1 LGKWFCLR
9 SNSLIHNILN
19 LIILAIMKNKSAVN
33 RFLTIILLTVGF
45 TFSAQAAYPEKPIK
59 VIIGFPAGGPLD
71 AHMRLLVEKLQ
82 TSLGQPVIIGYK
94 AGAGG
99 TVGAQF
105 VAQSPADG
113 YTLLLANTGTM
124 VINPAVYTKSSYDT
138 LKEFQPIARTAQQ
151 PLALIVNKDVP
162 AQSLKELIAYAKA
175 NPGKLNYGSA
185 GNGGISH
192 LVPEM
197 LKNETGIFMV
207 HIPFKGSAPAFTDLI
222 AGHVQFM
229 AESVPQAANYAKLGK
244 VRALAVTSAKRNP
257 ALPNTPT
264 VIETGVANLEVV
276 GFYGVLAPKS
286 TPPDVVQRLS
296 QAFKE
301 TLGSPEIQKRMLEQ
315 GADPAYLNAD
325 QFSKFLTGE
334 MPRWAMAV
342 KQAGAKLD

>member
-1 LGKWFCLR
+1 MPKYFK
-9 SNSLIHNILN
+9 
-19 LIILAIMKNKSAVN
+19 IIYFFSAI
-33 RFLTIILLTVGF
+33 FLSFGHAIT
-45 TFSAQAAYPEKPIK
+45 AQAAYPDKPIK

-82 TSLGQPVIIGYK
+82 STLGQPIIIDYK

-105 VAQSPADG
+105 VAQAPADG

-124 VINPAVYTKSSYDT
+124 VINPAVYTKTSFET

-151 PLALIVNKDVP
+151 PLALIVNNDVP
-162 AQSLKELIAYAKA
+162 VQTLKEFVAYAKA
-175 NPGKLNYGSA
+175 NPGRLNYGSA

-197 LKNETGIFMV
+197 LKSETGIFMV

-244 VRALAVTSAKRNP
+244 VKALAVTSAKRNP

-264 VIETGVANLEVV
+264 VIETGIANLEVV
-276 GFYGVLAPKS
+276 GFYGILAPKA
-286 TPPDVVQRLS
+286 TPPDVVAKLS

-301 TLGSPEIQKRMLEQ
+301 TLESPEIQKRMLEQ

-325 QFSKFLTGE
+325 QFTKFLAAE
-334 MPRWAMAV
+334 MPRWARTV

>member
-1 LGKWFCLR
+1 MKKPIQVISTFLLSILLLC
-9 SNSLIHNILN
+9 SLN
-19 LIILAIMKNKSAVN
+19 L
-33 RFLTIILLTVGF
+33 
-45 TFSAQAAYPEKPIK
+45 AQAAYPDKPIK
-59 VIIGFPAGGPLD
+59 IIIGYPAGGPLD
-71 AHMRLLVEKLQ
+71 AHMRLLIEKLQ
-82 TSLGQPVIIGYK
+82 SSLGQTVIVDYK
-94 AGAGG
+94 SGAGG

-105 VAQSPADG
+105 VAQAPADG

-124 VINPAVYTKSSYDT
+124 VINPAIYTKAQYDT
-138 LKEFQPIARTAQQ
+138 LKEFQPVARTAQQ
-151 PLALIVNKDVP
+151 PLALIVNKDV
-162 AQSLKELIAYAKA
+162 AANSLKELITYAKA

-197 LKNETGIFMV
+197 LKSETGIFMV

-229 AESVPQAANYAKLGK
+229 AESVPQAAIYAKQGK
-244 VRALAVTSAKRNP
+244 VKALAVTSAKRNP

-264 VIETGVANLEVV
+264 VIETGIANLEVV
-276 GFYGVLAPKS
+276 GFYGILAPKG
-286 TPPDVVQRLS
+286 TPPEVVNKLS

-301 TLGSPEIQKRMLEQ
+301 TLENPEIQKKMIDQ

-325 QFSKFLTGE
+325 QFTKFLTAE
-334 MPRWAMAV
+334 MPRWANAV

>member
-1 LGKWFCLR
+1 M
-9 SNSLIHNILN
+9 
-19 LIILAIMKNKSAVN
+19 LAPSFHV
-33 RFLTIILLTVGF
+33 
-45 TFSAQAAYPEKPIK
+45 QAAYPDKPIK
-59 VIIGFPAGGPLD
+59 IIIGFPAGGPLD
-71 AHMRLLVEKLQ
+71 AHIRLLVDKLQ
-82 TSLGQPVIIGYK
+82 SALGQTVIVDYK

-105 VAQSPADG
+105 VAQSPPDG

-124 VINPAVYTKSSYDT
+124 VINPAIYTKAPYDT
-138 LKEFQPIARTAQQ
+138 LKDFQPIARTAQQ

-162 AQSLKELIAYAKA
+162 VNSLKELITYAKA

-197 LKNETGIFMV
+197 LKSETGIFMV

-229 AESVPQAANYAKLGK
+229 AESVPQAANYAKQGK
-244 VRALAVTSAKRNP
+244 VKALAVTSAKRNS

-276 GFYGVLAPKS
+276 GFYGILAPKG
-286 TPPDVVQRLS
+286 TPPDVTNKLS

-301 TLGSPEIQKRMLEQ
+301 TLESPDIQKRMIEQ
-315 GADPAYLNAD
+315 GADPAYLNTD
-325 QFSKFLTGE
+325 QFTKFLATE
-334 MPRWAMAV
+334 MPRWAKV
-342 KQAGAKLD
+342 VNQAGAKLD

>member
-1 LGKWFCLR
+1 MLKPTQIIRTLLF
-9 SNSLIHNILN
+9 SISMSL
-19 LIILAIMKNKSAVN
+19 
-33 RFLTIILLTVGF
+33 
-45 TFSAQAAYPEKPIK
+45 TFHVQAAYPDKPIK
-59 VIIGFPAGGPLD
+59 IVIGFPAGGPLD
-71 AHMRLLVEKLQ
+71 AHIRLLVDKLQ
-82 TSLGQPVIIGYK
+82 STLGQTVIVDYK

-105 VAQSPADG
+105 VAQSLPDG

-124 VINPAVYTKSSYDT
+124 VINPAIYTKAPYDT
-138 LKEFQPIARTAQQ
+138 LRDFQPIARTAQQ

-162 AQSLKELIAYAKA
+162 ANSLKELIAYAKA

-197 LKNETGIFMV
+197 LKSETGIFMV

-229 AESVPQAANYAKLGK
+229 AESVPQAANYAKQGK
-244 VRALAVTSAKRNP
+244 VKALAVTSAKRNA

-276 GFYGVLAPKS
+276 GFYGILAPKG
-286 TPPDVVQRLS
+286 TPPDVTNKLS
-296 QAFKE
+296 QAFKD
-301 TLGSPEIQKRMLEQ
+301 TLESPEIQKKMIEQ

-325 QFSKFLTGE
+325 QFTKFLATE
-334 MPRWAMAV
+334 MPRWAKAV
-342 KQAGAKLD
+342 NQAGAKLD

>member
-1 LGKWFCLR
+1 MLKPVKMIQTLLF
-9 SNSLIHNILN
+9 SVM
-19 LIILAIMKNKSAVN
+19 LAM
-33 RFLTIILLTVGF
+33 
-45 TFSAQAAYPEKPIK
+45 TFHAQAAYPDKPIK
-59 VIIGFPAGGPLD
+59 IIIGFPAGGPLD
-71 AHMRLLVEKLQ
+71 AHLRLLVERLQ
-82 TSLGQPVIIGYK
+82 SALGQTVIVDYK

-99 TVGAQF
+99 AVGAQF
-105 VAQSPADG
+105 VAQSPPDG

-124 VINPAVYTKSSYDT
+124 VINPAIYTKAPYDT
-138 LKEFQPIARTAQQ
+138 LRDFQPIARTAQQ
-151 PLALIVNKDVP
+151 PLALIVNKDVT
-162 AQSLKELIAYAKA
+162 ANSLKEFVAYAKA

-197 LKNETGIFMV
+197 LKSETGIFMV

-229 AESVPQAANYAKLGK
+229 AESVPQAANYAKQGK
-244 VRALAVTSAKRNP
+244 VKALAVTSAKRNP

-276 GFYGVLAPKS
+276 GFYGILAPKG
-286 TPPDVVQRLS
+286 TPADVTMKLS

-301 TLGSPEIQKRMLEQ
+301 TLESPDIQKKMIEQ

-325 QFSKFLTGE
+325 QFTKFLAAE
-334 MPRWAMAV
+334 IPRWAKVV

>member
-1 LGKWFCLR
+1 MLKPIRIIRTLLLA
-9 SNSLIHNILN
+9 SMLMLSLH
-19 LIILAIMKNKSAVN
+19 AY
-33 RFLTIILLTVGF
+33 
-45 TFSAQAAYPEKPIK
+45 AAFPDKPIK
-59 VIIGFPAGGPLD
+59 IIIGFPAGGPLD
-71 AHMRLLVEKLQ
+71 AHIRLLIEKLQ
-82 TSLGQPVIIGYK
+82 LSLGQTVIVDYK

-99 TVGAQF
+99 AVGAQF

-124 VINPAVYTKSSYDT
+124 VINPAIYAKAPYDT
-138 LKEFQPIARTAQQ
+138 LKDFQPIARTAQQ
-151 PLALIVNKDVP
+151 PLALIINKDVS
-162 AQSLKELIAYAKA
+162 ANSLKEFVEYAKA

-197 LKNETGIFMV
+197 LKSETGIFIV

-229 AESVPQAANYAKLGK
+229 AESVPQAANYAKQGK
-244 VRALAVTSAKRNP
+244 VKALAVTSAKRNP
-257 ALPNTPT
+257 ALPNVPT

-276 GFYGVLAPKS
+276 GFYGILAPKGTS
-286 TPPDVVQRLS
+286 LEVTNKLS

-301 TLGSPEIQKRMLEQ
+301 TLESPDIQKKMIDQ

-325 QFSKFLTGE
+325 QFSKFLAAE
-334 MPRWAMAV
+334 MPRWAKVV

>member
-1 LGKWFCLR
+1 MLKPTQ
-9 SNSLIHNILN
+9 
-19 LIILAIMKNKSAVN
+19 IIRTLLLCIMLAPSFHV
-33 RFLTIILLTVGF
+33 
-45 TFSAQAAYPEKPIK
+45 QAAYPDKPIK
-59 VIIGFPAGGPLD
+59 IIIGFPAGGPLD
-71 AHMRLLVEKLQ
+71 AHIRLLVDKLQ
-82 TSLGQPVIIGYK
+82 STLGQTVIIDYK

-99 TVGAQF
+99 AVGAQF
-105 VAQSPADG
+105 VAQSPPDG

-124 VINPAVYTKSSYDT
+124 VINPAIYTKAPYDT
-138 LKEFQPIARTAQQ
+138 LKDFQPIARTAQQ

-162 AQSLKELIAYAKA
+162 VNSLKELITYAKA

-197 LKNETGIFMV
+197 LKSETGIFMV

-229 AESVPQAANYAKLGK
+229 AESVPQAANYAKQGK
-244 VRALAVTSAKRNP
+244 VKALAVTSAKRNS

-276 GFYGVLAPKS
+276 GFYGILAPKG
-286 TPPDVVQRLS
+286 TPPDVTNKLS

-301 TLGSPEIQKRMLEQ
+301 TLESPDIQKRMIEQ
-315 GADPAYLNAD
+315 GADPAYLNTD
-325 QFSKFLTGE
+325 QFTKFLATE
-334 MPRWAMAV
+334 MPRWAKV
-342 KQAGAKLD
+342 VNQAGAKLD

>member
-1 LGKWFCLR
+1 MKKPIQ
-9 SNSLIHNILN
+9 LISTFLLSILLLCSLN
-19 LIILAIMKNKSAVN
+19 L
-33 RFLTIILLTVGF
+33 
-45 TFSAQAAYPEKPIK
+45 AQAAFPDKPIK
-59 VIIGFPAGGPLD
+59 IIIGFPAGGPLD
-71 AHMRLLVEKLQ
+71 AHMRLLIEKLQ
-82 TSLGQPVIIGYK
+82 SSLGQTVIVDYK
-94 AGAGG
+94 SGAGG

-105 VAQSPADG
+105 VAQAPADG

-124 VINPAVYTKSSYDT
+124 VINPAIYTKAQYDT
-138 LKEFQPIARTAQQ
+138 LKEFQPVARTAQQ
-151 PLALIVNKDVP
+151 PLALIVNKDV
-162 AQSLKELIAYAKA
+162 AANSLKELITYAKA

-197 LKNETGIFMV
+197 LKSETGIFMV

-229 AESVPQAANYAKLGK
+229 AESVPQAAIYAKQGK
-244 VRALAVTSAKRNP
+244 VKALAVTSAKRNP

-264 VIETGVANLEVV
+264 VIETGIANLEVV
-276 GFYGVLAPKS
+276 GFYGILAPKG
-286 TPPDVVQRLS
+286 TPPEVVNKLS

-301 TLGSPEIQKRMLEQ
+301 TLENPEIQKKMIDQ

-325 QFSKFLTGE
+325 QFTKFLTAE
-334 MPRWAMAV
+334 MPRWANAV

>member
-1 LGKWFCLR
+1 MLKPTQIIRTLLF
-9 SNSLIHNILN
+9 SISMSL
-19 LIILAIMKNKSAVN
+19 
-33 RFLTIILLTVGF
+33 
-45 TFSAQAAYPEKPIK
+45 TFHVQAAYPDKPIK
-59 VIIGFPAGGPLD
+59 IIIGFPAGGPLD
-71 AHMRLLVEKLQ
+71 AHIRLLVDKLQ
-82 TSLGQPVIIGYK
+82 STLGQTVIVDYK

-105 VAQSPADG
+105 VAQSLPDG
-113 YTLLLANTGTM
+113 YKLLLANTGTM
-124 VINPAVYTKSSYDT
+124 VINPAIYTKAPYDT
-138 LKEFQPIARTAQQ
+138 LRDFQPIARTAQQ

-162 AQSLKELIAYAKA
+162 ANSLKELIAYAKA

-197 LKNETGIFMV
+197 LKSETGIFMV

-229 AESVPQAANYAKLGK
+229 AESVPQAANYAKQGK
-244 VRALAVTSAKRNP
+244 VKALAVTSAKRNA

-276 GFYGVLAPKS
+276 GFYGILAPKG
-286 TPPDVVQRLS
+286 TPPDVTNKLS
-296 QAFKE
+296 QAFKD
-301 TLGSPEIQKRMLEQ
+301 TLESPEIQKKMIEQ

-325 QFSKFLTGE
+325 QFTKFLATE
-334 MPRWAMAV
+334 MPRWAKAV
-342 KQAGAKLD
+342 NQAGAKLD

>member
-1 LGKWFCLR
+1 MTQSLQIIRTFLLATTLLFPLGF
-9 SNSLIHNILN
+9 
-19 LIILAIMKNKSAVN
+19 
-33 RFLTIILLTVGF
+33 
-45 TFSAQAAYPEKPIK
+45 AQAAYPEKPIK
-59 VIIGFPAGGPLD
+59 IIIGFPAGGPLD
-71 AHMRLLVEKLQ
+71 AHIRLLIEKLQ
-82 TSLGQPVIIGYK
+82 ASLGQTVIVDYK

-99 TVGAQF
+99 AVGAQS

-113 YTLLLANTGTM
+113 YTVLLANTGTM
-124 VINPAVYTKSSYDT
+124 VINPAIYTKSPYDT
-138 LKEFQPIARTAQQ
+138 LKDFQPVARTAQQ

-162 AQSLKELIAYAKA
+162 VNTLKEFISYAKA
-175 NPGKLNYGSA
+175 NPGMLNYGSA

-197 LKNETGIFMV
+197 LKSETGIFLV

-229 AESVPQAANYAKLGK
+229 AESVPQAANYAKQGK
-244 VRALAVTSAKRNP
+244 VKALAVTSAKRNP

-276 GFYGVLAPKS
+276 GFYGILAPKG
-286 TPPDVVQRLS
+286 TPPEVVNRLS

-301 TLGSPEIQKRMLEQ
+301 TLESPDIQKRMIEQ

-325 QFSKFLTGE
+325 QFTKFLTAE
-334 MPRWAMAV
+334 MPRWAKAV
-342 KQAGAKLD
+342 KQAGAKID

>member
-1 LGKWFCLR
+1 MTQPLQ
-9 SNSLIHNILN
+9 
-19 LIILAIMKNKSAVN
+19 II
-33 RFLTIILLTVGF
+33 RTILLATALLFPLGV
-45 TFSAQAAYPEKPIK
+45 AQAAYPEKPIK
-59 VIIGFPAGGPLD
+59 IIIGFPAGGPLD
-71 AHMRLLVEKLQ
+71 AHIRLLIEKLQ
-82 TSLGQPVIIGYK
+82 ASLGQTVIVDYK

-99 TVGAQF
+99 AVGAQF

-113 YTLLLANTGTM
+113 YTVLLANTGTM
-124 VINPAVYTKSSYDT
+124 VINPAIYTKSPYDT
-138 LKEFQPIARTAQQ
+138 LKDFQPVARTAQQ

-162 AQSLKELIAYAKA
+162 VNTLKEFISYAKA

-197 LKNETGIFMV
+197 LKSETGIFLV

-229 AESVPQAANYAKLGK
+229 AESVPQAANYAKQGK
-244 VRALAVTSAKRNP
+244 VKALAVTSAKRNP

-276 GFYGVLAPKS
+276 GFYGILAPKG
-286 TPPDVVQRLS
+286 TPPEAVNRLS

-301 TLGSPEIQKRMLEQ
+301 TLESSDIQKRMIEQ

-325 QFSKFLTGE
+325 QFTKFLNVE
-334 MPRWAMAV
+334 MPRWAKAV
-342 KQAGAKLD
+342 KQAGAKVD

>member
-1 LGKWFCLR
+1 MLKPTQ
-9 SNSLIHNILN
+9 
-19 LIILAIMKNKSAVN
+19 IIRTLLLCIMLAPSFHV
-33 RFLTIILLTVGF
+33 
-45 TFSAQAAYPEKPIK
+45 QAAYPDKPIK
-59 VIIGFPAGGPLD
+59 IIIGFPAGGPLD
-71 AHMRLLVEKLQ
+71 AHIRLLVDKLQ
-82 TSLGQPVIIGYK
+82 SALGQTVIVDYK

-105 VAQSPADG
+105 VAQSPPDG

-124 VINPAVYTKSSYDT
+124 VINPAIYTKAPYDT
-138 LKEFQPIARTAQQ
+138 LKDFQPIARTAQQ

-162 AQSLKELIAYAKA
+162 VNSLKELIAYAKA

-197 LKNETGIFMV
+197 LKSETGIFMV

-229 AESVPQAANYAKLGK
+229 AESVPQAANYAKQGK
-244 VRALAVTSAKRNP
+244 VKALAVTSAKRNS

-276 GFYGVLAPKS
+276 GFYGILAPKG
-286 TPPDVVQRLS
+286 TPPDVTNKLS

-301 TLGSPEIQKRMLEQ
+301 TLESPDIQKRMIEQ

-325 QFSKFLTGE
+325 QFTKFLTAE
-334 MPRWAMAV
+334 MPRWAKV
-342 KQAGAKLD
+342 VNQAGAKID

>member
-1 LGKWFCLR
+1 MLKPTQIVRTLLL
-9 SNSLIHNILN
+9 SIM
-19 LIILAIMKNKSAVN
+19 LAIPFHV
-33 RFLTIILLTVGF
+33 
-45 TFSAQAAYPEKPIK
+45 QAAYPDKPIK
-59 VIIGFPAGGPLD
+59 IIIGFPAGGPLD
-71 AHMRLLVEKLQ
+71 AHIRLLVDKLQ
-82 TSLGQPVIIGYK
+82 SALGQTVIIDYK

-99 TVGAQF
+99 AVGAQF
-105 VAQSPADG
+105 VAQSPPDG

-124 VINPAVYTKSSYDT
+124 VINPAIYTKAPYDT
-138 LKEFQPIARTAQQ
+138 LKDFQPIARTAQQ

-162 AQSLKELIAYAKA
+162 VNSLKELIAYAKA

-197 LKNETGIFMV
+197 LKSETGIFMV

-229 AESVPQAANYAKLGK
+229 AESVPQAANYAKQGK
-244 VRALAVTSAKRNP
+244 VKALAVTSVKRNS

-276 GFYGVLAPKS
+276 GFYGILAPRG
-286 TPPDVVQRLS
+286 TPLDVTNKLS

-301 TLGSPEIQKRMLEQ
+301 TLESPDIQKRMIEQ

-325 QFSKFLTGE
+325 QFTKFLTVE
-334 MPRWAMAV
+334 IPRWAKV
-342 KQAGAKLD
+342 VNQAGAKLD

>member
-1 LGKWFCLR
+1 
-9 SNSLIHNILN
+9 
-19 LIILAIMKNKSAVN
+19 
-33 RFLTIILLTVGF
+33 
-45 TFSAQAAYPEKPIK
+45 
-59 VIIGFPAGGPLD
+59 
-71 AHMRLLVEKLQ
+71 MRLLIEKLQ
-82 TSLGQPVIIGYK
+82 SSLGQTVIVDYK
-94 AGAGG
+94 SGAGG

-105 VAQSPADG
+105 VAQAPADG

-124 VINPAVYTKSSYDT
+124 VINPAIYTKSQYDT
-138 LKEFQPIARTAQQ
+138 LKEFQPVARTAQQ
-151 PLALIVNKDVP
+151 PLALIVNKDV
-162 AQSLKELIAYAKA
+162 AANSLKELITYAKA

-197 LKNETGIFMV
+197 LKSETGIFMV

-229 AESVPQAANYAKLGK
+229 AESVPQAAIYAKQGK
-244 VRALAVTSAKRNP
+244 VKALAVTSAKRNP

-264 VIETGVANLEVV
+264 VIETGIANLEVV
-276 GFYGVLAPKS
+276 GFYGILAPKG
-286 TPPDVVQRLS
+286 TPPEVVNKLS

-301 TLGSPEIQKRMLEQ
+301 TLENPEIQKKMIDQ

-325 QFSKFLTGE
+325 QFTKFLAAE
-334 MPRWAMAV
+334 MPRWANAV

>member
-1 LGKWFCLR
+1 M
-9 SNSLIHNILN
+9 
-19 LIILAIMKNKSAVN
+19 A
-33 RFLTIILLTVGF
+33 F
-45 TFSAQAAYPEKPIK
+45 TFHVQAAYPDKPIK
-59 VIIGFPAGGPLD
+59 IIIGFPAGGPLD
-71 AHMRLLVEKLQ
+71 AHIRLLVDRLQ
-82 TSLGQPVIIGYK
+82 SALGQAVIVDYK

-105 VAQSPADG
+105 VAQSLPDG

-124 VINPAVYTKSSYDT
+124 VINPAIYTKAPYDT
-138 LKEFQPIARTAQQ
+138 LRDFQPIARTAQQ

-162 AQSLKELIAYAKA
+162 VNSLKELIAYAKA
-175 NPGKLNYGSA
+175 SPGKLNYGSA

-197 LKNETGIFMV
+197 LKSETGIFMV

-229 AESVPQAANYAKLGK
+229 AESVPQAANYAKQGK
-244 VRALAVTSAKRNP
+244 VKALAVTSAKRNA

-276 GFYGVLAPKS
+276 GFYGILAPKG
-286 TPPDVVQRLS
+286 TPADVTNKLS
-296 QAFKE
+296 QAFRE
-301 TLGSPEIQKRMLEQ
+301 TLESPEIQKRMIEQ

-325 QFSKFLTGE
+325 QFTKFLALE
-334 MPRWAMAV
+334 MPRWAKV
-342 KQAGAKLD
+342 VNQAGAKLD

>member
-1 LGKWFCLR
+1 M
-9 SNSLIHNILN
+9 
-19 LIILAIMKNKSAVN
+19 LAIPFHV
-33 RFLTIILLTVGF
+33 
-45 TFSAQAAYPEKPIK
+45 QAAYPDKPIK
-59 VIIGFPAGGPLD
+59 IIIGFPAGGPLD
-71 AHMRLLVEKLQ
+71 AHIRLLVDKLQ
-82 TSLGQPVIIGYK
+82 SALGQTVIIDYK

-99 TVGAQF
+99 AVGAQF
-105 VAQSPADG
+105 VAQSPPDG

-124 VINPAVYTKSSYDT
+124 VINPAIYTKAPYDT
-138 LKEFQPIARTAQQ
+138 LKDFQPIARTAQQ

-162 AQSLKELIAYAKA
+162 VNSLKELIAYAKA

-197 LKNETGIFMV
+197 LKSETGIFMV

-229 AESVPQAANYAKLGK
+229 AESVPQAANYAKQGK
-244 VRALAVTSAKRNP
+244 VKALAVTSAKRNS

-276 GFYGVLAPKS
+276 GFYGILAPRG
-286 TPPDVVQRLS
+286 TPLDVTNKLS

-301 TLGSPEIQKRMLEQ
+301 TLESPDIQKRMIEQ

-325 QFSKFLTGE
+325 QFTKFLTVE
-334 MPRWAMAV
+334 IPRWAKV
-342 KQAGAKLD
+342 VNQAGAKLD

>member
-1 LGKWFCLR
+1 MNKPMQVISTFLLSILLLC
-9 SNSLIHNILN
+9 SLN
-19 LIILAIMKNKSAVN
+19 L
-33 RFLTIILLTVGF
+33 
-45 TFSAQAAYPEKPIK
+45 AQAAYPDKPIK
-59 VIIGFPAGGPLD
+59 IVIGFPAGGPLD
-71 AHMRLLVEKLQ
+71 AHMRLLIEKLQ
-82 TSLGQPVIIGYK
+82 SSLGQTVIVDYK
-94 AGAGG
+94 SGAGG

-105 VAQSPADG
+105 VAQAPADG

-124 VINPAVYTKSSYDT
+124 VINPAIYTKSQYDT
-138 LKEFQPIARTAQQ
+138 LKEFQPVARTAQQ
-151 PLALIVNKDVP
+151 PLALIVNKDV
-162 AQSLKELIAYAKA
+162 AANSLKELITYAKA

-229 AESVPQAANYAKLGK
+229 AESVPQAAIYAKQGK
-244 VRALAVTSAKRNP
+244 VKALAVTSAKRNP

-264 VIETGVANLEVV
+264 VIETGIANLEVV
-276 GFYGVLAPKS
+276 GFYGILAPKG
-286 TPPDVVQRLS
+286 TPPEVVNKLS

-301 TLGSPEIQKRMLEQ
+301 TLENPEIQKKMIDQ
-315 GADPAYLNAD
+315 GADPAYLNPD
-325 QFSKFLTGE
+325 QFTKFLTAE
-334 MPRWAMAV
+334 MPRWANAV

>member
-1 LGKWFCLR
+1 MLKPIRIIRTLLLA
-9 SNSLIHNILN
+9 SMLMLSLH
-19 LIILAIMKNKSAVN
+19 
-33 RFLTIILLTVGF
+33 TY
-45 TFSAQAAYPEKPIK
+45 AAFPDKPIK
-59 VIIGFPAGGPLD
+59 IIIGFPAGGPLD
-71 AHMRLLVEKLQ
+71 AHIRLLIEKLQ
-82 TSLGQPVIIGYK
+82 LSLGQTVIVDYK

-99 TVGAQF
+99 AVGAEF

-124 VINPAVYTKSSYDT
+124 VINPAIYAKAPYDT
-138 LKEFQPIARTAQQ
+138 LKDFQPIARTAQQ
-151 PLALIVNKDVP
+151 PLALIINKDVS
-162 AQSLKELIAYAKA
+162 ANSLKEFVEYAKA

-197 LKNETGIFMV
+197 LKSETGIFIV

-229 AESVPQAANYAKLGK
+229 AESVPQAANYAKQGK
-244 VRALAVTSAKRNP
+244 VKALAVTSAKRNP
-257 ALPNTPT
+257 ALPNVPT

-276 GFYGVLAPKS
+276 GFYGILAPKGTS
-286 TPPDVVQRLS
+286 LEVTNKLS

-301 TLGSPEIQKRMLEQ
+301 TLESPDIQKKMIDQ

-325 QFSKFLTGE
+325 QFSKFLAAE
-334 MPRWAMAV
+334 MPRWAKVV

>member
-1 LGKWFCLR
+1 MFKPTQ
-9 SNSLIHNILN
+9 LIRTFL
-19 LIILAIMKNKSAVN
+19 LSSMLVLALPVQS
-33 RFLTIILLTVGF
+33 
-45 TFSAQAAYPEKPIK
+45 AYPDKPIK
-59 VIIGFPAGGPLD
+59 IIIGFPAGGPLD
-71 AHMRLLVEKLQ
+71 AHIRLLVEKLQ
-82 TSLGQPVIIGYK
+82 SNLGQPVIIDYK

-99 TVGAQF
+99 VVGAQF
-105 VAQSPADG
+105 VAQSPPDG

-124 VINPAVYTKSSYDT
+124 VINPAIYTKAPYDT
-138 LKEFQPIARTAQQ
+138 LKDFQPIARTAQQ
-151 PLALIVNKDVP
+151 PLALIVNKDV
-162 AQSLKELIAYAKA
+162 AANSLKEFVAYAKA

-197 LKNETGIFMV
+197 LKSETGIFMV

-229 AESVPQAANYAKLGK
+229 AESIPLAANYAKQGK
-244 VRALAVTSAKRNP
+244 VKALAVTSAKRNP

-276 GFYGVLAPKS
+276 GFYGILAPKG
-286 TPPDVVQRLS
+286 TPPDVTNKLS

-301 TLGSPEIQKRMLEQ
+301 TLESPDIQKRMIDQ

-325 QFSKFLTGE
+325 QFTKFLAVE
-334 MPRWAMAV
+334 MPRWAKV
-342 KQAGAKLD
+342 VNQAGAKLD

>member
-1 LGKWFCLR
+1 MPKPTQ
-9 SNSLIHNILN
+9 
-19 LIILAIMKNKSAVN
+19 IIRTLLLSIMLV
-33 RFLTIILLTVGF
+33 LTFQV
-45 TFSAQAAYPEKPIK
+45 QAAYPDKPIK
-59 VIIGFPAGGPLD
+59 IIIGFPAGGPLD
-71 AHMRLLVEKLQ
+71 AHIRLLVDRLQ
-82 TSLGQPVIIGYK
+82 SALGQTVIVDYK

-99 TVGAQF
+99 AVGAQF
-105 VAQSPADG
+105 VAQSLPDG

-124 VINPAVYTKSSYDT
+124 VINPAIYTKAPYDT
-138 LKEFQPIARTAQQ
+138 LKDFQPIARTAQQ

-162 AQSLKELIAYAKA
+162 INSLKEFVAYAKA

-197 LKNETGIFMV
+197 LKSETGIFMV

-229 AESVPQAANYAKLGK
+229 AESVPQAANYAKQGK
-244 VRALAVTSAKRNP
+244 VKALAVTSAKRNT

-276 GFYGVLAPKS
+276 GFYGILAPKGM
-286 TPPDVVQRLS
+286 PADVTNKLS
-296 QAFKE
+296 LAFKE
-301 TLGSPEIQKRMLEQ
+301 TLESPDIQKKMIEQ

-325 QFSKFLTGE
+325 QFTKFLAIE
-334 MPRWAMAV
+334 MPRWAKV
-342 KQAGAKLD
+342 VNQAGAKLD